1 MHRGWIVFQL
11 AKLLLKGC
19 IVTPLNNNAYTSPVS
34 FNISVCRKKLRKLA
48 VNLGRN
54 AKELFSTCQQLTL
67 KEGEVKEENGMKE
80 ACGRSYWRDSG
91 ETCVI

>member
-1 MHRGWIVFQL
+1 MFQL

-19 IVTPLNNNAYTSPVS
+19 IVTPLNIPEMHICLRSL

-80 ACGRSYWRDSG
+80 ACG
-91 ETCVI
+91 